1 MSWLLIDN
9 SNTRTKFALGDA
21 QGLGEWRR
29 VLATAEVCTAS
40 LAALLEGVEFE
51 AAVIASVVPSKAQV
65 LREVLEAR
73 VPVHLLDHRSP
84 LGMAIDYPQP
94 EQIGAD
100 RLANAVGVRACHGV
114 PAVVIDSGTAV
125 TFDIVSA
132 APAYCGG
139 VIAPGLGA
147 MTSYLAQHTALLP
160 EIVLAEPASAIGKST
175 VHAMQVGAVIGYRG
189 LVREFLARICAEL
202 PGHPKIIATG
212 GDAQLIANG
221 MPEIDVVDND
231 LTLEGIRQV
240 ALAVYQPARP

>member
-114 PAVVIDSGTAV
+114 PAVVIDSGPAV

-132 APAYCGG
+132 APALSGAAHRVAAGNRAGRAGVGDWQVDGARDAGG
-139 VIAPGLGA
+139 
-147 MTSYLAQHTALLP
+147 
-160 EIVLAEPASAIGKST
+160 
-175 VHAMQVGAVIGYRG
+175 
-189 LVREFLARICAEL
+189 
-202 PGHPKIIATG
+202 G
-212 GDAQLIANG
+212 GDWVPRPGAGDFGA
-221 MPEIDVVDND
+221 D
-231 LTLEGIRQV
+231 LR
-240 ALAVYQPARP
+240 